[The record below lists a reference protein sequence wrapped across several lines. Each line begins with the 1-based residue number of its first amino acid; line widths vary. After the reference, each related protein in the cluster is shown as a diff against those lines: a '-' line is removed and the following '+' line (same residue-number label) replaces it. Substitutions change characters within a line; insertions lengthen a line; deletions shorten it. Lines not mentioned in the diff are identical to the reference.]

1 MALTTAAFSKKISQ
15 LLVNAEA
22 CESIAV
28 QPCCSC
34 DPDPALRL
42 HAIAGWRAVAKRL
55 AAASEPD
62 YEAAAR
68 RVRLVRPAGTV
79 QPEDAVFVRVFV
91 VGQ

>member
-42 HAIAGWRAVAKRL
+42 HAIADALWRSDSRQQANQIMKRL
-55 AAASEPD
+55 RGVGDFCGSQ
-62 YEAAAR
+62 
-68 RVRLVRPAGTV
+68 V
-79 QPEDAVFVRVFV
+79 Q
-91 VGQ
+91 